1 MPTKLLNEDIARQV
15 QEVFDQLQQPVQVLF
30 FGKEDGCDYCD
41 DTRQLVEEVVSLSDK
56 LGLSIYDVDQ
66 DAELARRFNVD
77 KAPGL
82 VLAGRNEDQLLDFGV
97 RYAGIP
103 AGHEFGA
110 LIHDILL
117 VSSRDSGLDQ
127 STRDYLKGLTKPM
140 RLQVFVTPT

>member
-117 VSSRDSGLDQ
+117 VSSRDSGLVQ